1 MSARVKEI
9 LSWYEADSPGTLAK
23 IYRML
28 THGKLAGTGRL
39 CVLPVDQGF
48 EHGPARSFAPNPP
61 GYNPFYHVEL
71 AIEGGFSAYA
81 CPLGAMEAVAREYA
95 GQIPLILK
103 CNSHETLHGDPEPLP
118 AVTATVD
125 DALRLGC
132 DAIGFTIYPGS
143 ARAIEGY
150 EQLRELTAE
159 AKAAGLMVVVWS
171 YPRGGDLTSVA
182 ETALDVV
189 AYAAQIA
196 CQMGAHIVKVKP
208 PTADFSSDAMEKL
221 YRGNKI
227 PFATLSER
235 FAHVVQSAFAGR
247 RIIIFSGGAKASDAE
262 IVDTAKAIKEGGG
275 FGSIMGRN
283 MFQRPH
289 KAALKLAADVMKIYA
304 GK

>member
-1 MSARVKEI
+1 M
-9 LSWYEADSPGTLAK
+9 
-23 IYRML
+23 YRML
-28 THGKLAGTGRL
+28 MHGRLAGTGRL

-61 GYNPFYHVEL
+61 GYDPRYHIEM

-81 CPLGAMEAVAREYA
+81 CPLGAMEVVAREYA
-95 GQIPLILK
+95 GQVPLILK
-103 CNSHETLHGDPEPLP
+103 CNSHESLHGDPEPLP

-143 ARAIEGY
+143 SRALEGY

-171 YPRGGDLTSVA
+171 YPRGGDLTSVG
-182 ETALDVV
+182 ETAIDVV

-208 PTADFSSDAMEKL
+208 PTNDFSAPALEQM
-221 YRGNKI
+221 YRANKI
-227 PFATLSER
+227 PTATLAER
-235 FAHVVQSAFAGR
+235 FAHVVQSAFDGR
-247 RIIIFSGGAKASDAE
+247 RIIIFSGGAKASDKE
-262 IVDTAKAIKEGGG
+262 IIDTAKAIKAGNG

-283 MFQRPH
+283 IFQRSRS
-289 KAALKLAADVMKIYA
+289 AALKLAADVMKIYA